1 MNKDEINHEKE
12 SERIHENHEKGH
24 ESHGKESHGNHE
36 GHEKESDRNHEKE
49 SACLF
54 SLPSSRYT
62 ISPSP
67 SSSRHTTSL
76 SSRHTTSPPSRQSI
90 FSSNMNLVHG
100 VVSKYKI
107 RDSYVREEAV
117 SVGMEELWNCTERWK
132 EEKGKFSTYAW
143 RCVDGKVK
151 LYLGSLRSNSF
162 SYNSGVNR
170 VNYIIYNNPNKSA
183 DELYEIVSS
192 QYSITRKTFDN
203 YYKLLSNTFLP
214 IDNESIVKVPYEVDM
229 EENLIK
235 QDLIDSLMKQVNIIC
250 RGTSEQTRSIYIDW
264 TKLICSGDDKG
275 CLSFLAKKYG
285 ISRQRVNQ
293 IINDINK
300 KIRERMNG

>member
-67 SSSRHTTSL
+67 SSSRYANSFSPSSSRHTTSL
-76 SSRHTTSPPSRQSI
+76 SSRHTIASTSRQSI

-143 RCVDGKVK
+143 RCVDGKV
-151 LYLGSLRSNSF
+151 
-162 SYNSGVNR
+162 
-170 VNYIIYNNPNKSA
+170 
-183 DELYEIVSS
+183 
-192 QYSITRKTFDN
+192 
-203 YYKLLSNTFLP
+203 
-214 IDNESIVKVPYEVDM
+214 IVKKS
-229 EENLIK
+229 IK
-235 QDLIDSLMKQVNIIC
+235 S
-250 RGTSEQTRSIYIDW
+250 
-264 TKLICSGDDKG
+264 
-275 CLSFLAKKYG
+275 
-285 ISRQRVNQ
+285 
-293 IINDINK
+293 
-300 KIRERMNG
+300 

>member
-1 MNKDEINHEKE
+1 MNRDEINYEKESGKSHEINHEKE
-12 SERIHENHEKGH
+12 SGRNHERIHEN
-24 ESHGKESHGNHE
+24 
-36 GHEKESDRNHEKE
+36 NHEKE
-49 SACLF
+49 SAFPLYPPF
-54 SLPSSRYT
+54 SRYSIPPSS
-62 ISPSP
+62 SSP
-67 SSSRHTTSL
+67 SSSRHTP
-76 SSRHTTSPPSRQSI
+76 SSQYTISPSQSRQAI
-90 FSSNMNLVHG
+90 FFSNVNLVHG

-107 RDSYVREEAV
+107 RDSYIREEAV
-117 SVGMEELWNCTERWK
+117 SIGMEELWNCTERWK

-151 LYLGSLRSNSF
+151 LYLGSLRSNSV

-214 IDNESIVKVPYEVDM
+214 IDNEAIVRVPYEVDM

-235 QDLIDSLMKQVNIIC
+235 QDLIDSLMKQVNIVC
-250 RGTSEQTRSIYIDW
+250 RNTSEQTKSIYTDW
-264 TKLICSGDDKG
+264 TKLICSGNDKG

-300 KIRERMNG
+300 KIRERING